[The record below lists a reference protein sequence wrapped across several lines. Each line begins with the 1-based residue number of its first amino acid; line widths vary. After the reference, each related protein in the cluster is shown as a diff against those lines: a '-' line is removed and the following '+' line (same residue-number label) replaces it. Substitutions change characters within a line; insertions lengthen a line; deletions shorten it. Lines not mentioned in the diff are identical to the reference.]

1 MKEIRLSC
9 EVITP
14 LFMGGA
20 NMEPEIRTQSINGV
34 VRWWFRTLGGSKEEE
49 KKLFGWTGQESK
61 KGAVKF
67 VVCKEPYNSRD
78 IQSCLDSSK
87 NGLNY
92 LAFSLKRQNRQC
104 LYVGYKFD
112 LRIIFS
118 TILEEKEKKKFLGAL
133 WCAFYL
139 GNFGSRA
146 RRGFG
151 SIMVREIPGDFD
163 NFISFDPEG
172 DIKGWLMSS
181 YEKIRGL
188 FEKPK
193 ENNEKSKEN
202 NIEIYI
208 FEKLDKDIINEWIKE
223 VQEGRN
229 GKYLARNYNPQGV
242 NQAFGR
248 LVGLYNWRDL
258 LDLMGFTLMA
268 YRSYLYPDY
277 TNAKAIIQGR
287 PNNNIIKRAIFG
299 LPLNFHFSSIKQG
312 NNRGT
317 VFPVKGG
324 EKLRRASP
332 LIFKVIKNGNSLYGL
347 IVFIKE
353 SFLPDDIDLK
363 FVIKTKNNQ
372 DNLQNQ
378 KEAKK
383 QQNQEKMIDL
393 QKPDYS
399 LIEDY
404 LNSLKNK
411 NIIRRLI

>member
-34 VRWWFRTLGGSKEEE
+34 IRWWFRTLGGSKEEE

-67 VVCKEPYNSRD
+67 VVYKEPYNSRD

-151 SIMVREIPGDFD
+151 SIMVKEISGDFD
-163 NFISFDPEG
+163 NFISFVPKG
-172 DIKGWLMSS
+172 DIKECLRSNYKEIKS
-181 YEKIRGL
+181 L
-188 FEKPK
+188 FPK
-193 ENNEKSKEN
+193 AN
-202 NIEIYI
+202 NIEVYS
-208 FEKLDKDIINEWIKE
+208 FEKRDAKTVQDWVSEIQLRKGIDKRKIQKDKGSKCF
-223 VQEGRN
+223 VDDF
-229 GKYLARNYNPQGV
+229 
-242 NQAFGR
+242 NQQDLGDWD
-248 LVGLYNWRDL
+248 GLLN
-258 LDLMGFTLMA
+258 LMGYTLMA
-268 YRSYLYPDY
+268 YRKCLGKYEVQVGKYKVQDCY
-277 TNAKAIIQGR
+277 FARNIIQSQGKLQNFTEK
-287 PNNNIIKRAIFG
+287 PIIQRAIFG
-299 LPLNFHFSSIKQG
+299 LPLNFYFLSIKQG

-332 LIFKVIKNGNSLYGL
+332 LIYKVIKNEEKLEGL
-347 IVFIKE
+347 IIFVMDK
-353 SFLPDDIDLK
+353 FLPDDVDLELNGVK
-363 FVIKTKNNQ
+363 
-372 DNLQNQ
+372 
-378 KEAKK
+378 
-383 QQNQEKMIDL
+383 L
-393 QKPDYS
+393 QKPDYT
-399 LIEDY
+399 LIKDY
-404 LNSLKNK
+404 LQSLQDKK
-411 NIIRRLI
+411 IIGRLI

>member
-67 VVCKEPYNSRD
+67 VVCKGPYKDYIKTYEKEFDTRGYVL
-78 IQSCLDSSK
+78 QT
-87 NGLNY
+87 GLNY
-92 LAFSLKRQNRQC
+92 ITFSLDQRFRRDQTDRQKRQYLN
-104 LYVGYKFD
+104 VGYKFN

-118 TILEEKEKKKFLGAL
+118 PILEEKEKKRFLGAL

-151 SIMVREIPGDFD
+151 SIMVKEISGDFD
-163 NFISFDPEG
+163 NFISFIPKG
-172 DIKGWLMSS
+172 DIKVWLKSN

-193 ENNEKSKEN
+193 ENN
-202 NIEIYI
+202 IEVYI
-208 FEKLDKDIINEWIKE
+208 FERRDQNIINEWIRE
-223 VQEGRN
+223 VQRGRS
-229 GKYLARNYNPQGV
+229 GRYLARNYNPQGG
-242 NQAFGR
+242 NSWG
-248 LVGLYNWRDL
+248 NL

-268 YRSYLYPDY
+268 YRSYLNPDY
-277 TNAKAIIQGR
+277 NNAKAIIQGQGQ
-287 PNNNIIKRAIFG
+287 NNNIIKRAIFG
-299 LPLNFHFSSIKQG
+299 LPLNFHFSSIRQG

-332 LIFKVIKNGNSLYGL
+332 LIYKVIKSEEKLGGL
-347 IVFIKE
+347 IIFIRDI
-353 SFLPDDIDLK
+353 FLPKDVDL
-363 FVIKTKNNQ
+363 VLNNTK
-372 DNLQNQ
+372 
-378 KEAKK
+378 
-383 QQNQEKMIDL
+383 L

-399 LIEDY
+399 LIANY
-404 LNSLKNK
+404 LNSLQNK
-411 NIIRRLI
+411 NIIGRLIPC

>member
-1 MKEIRLSC
+1 MKEIKLSC

-49 KKLFGWTGQESK
+49 KRLFGWTGEKSN
-61 KGAVKF
+61 KGMVKF
-67 VVCKEPYNSRD
+67 CIIRKDNIDRYLKTYEKQFNQGGYVL
-78 IQSCLDSSK
+78 QT
-87 NGLNY
+87 GLNY
-92 LAFSLKRQNRQC
+92 IAFSLDQRFKKEHNKPKRQY
-104 LYVGYKFD
+104 LDVGYSFD
-112 LRIIFS
+112 LKIILSSF
-118 TILEEKEKKKFLGAL
+118 LEKDEIKKFLGAL

-146 RRGFG
+146 RRGVG
-151 SIMVREIPGDFD
+151 SIMVREISGDFD
-163 NFISFDPEG
+163 NFISFAPKG
-172 DIKGWLMSS
+172 DIKGWLTSN

-208 FEKLDKDIINEWIKE
+208 FEKLDKNIINEWIKE
-223 VQEGRN
+223 VQKVRN

-242 NQAFGR
+242 NPAFGR

-268 YRSYLYPDY
+268 YRSYLDPDY

-332 LIFKVIKNGNSLYGL
+332 LIYKVIKNEEKLEGL
-347 IVFIKE
+347 IIFVMDK
-353 SFLPDDIDLK
+353 FLPDDVDLELNGVK
-363 FVIKTKNNQ
+363 
-372 DNLQNQ
+372 
-378 KEAKK
+378 
-383 QQNQEKMIDL
+383 L
-393 QKPDYS
+393 QKPDYT
-399 LIEDY
+399 LIKDY
-404 LNSLKNK
+404 LQSLQDKK
-411 NIIRRLI
+411 IIGGLSDV

>member
-151 SIMVREIPGDFD
+151 SIMVREISGDFD
-163 NFISFDPEG
+163 NFISFAPEG
-172 DIKGWLMSS
+172 NIKGWLTSN

-208 FEKLDKDIINEWIKE
+208 FEKLDNIINEWIKE
-223 VQEGRN
+223 VQKERN

-242 NQAFGR
+242 NPAFDR

-268 YRSYLYPDY
+268 YRSYLDPDY

-332 LIFKVIKNGNSLYGL
+332 LIYKVIKNEEKLEGL
-347 IVFIKE
+347 IIFVMDK
-353 SFLPDDIDLK
+353 FLPDDVDLELNGVK
-363 FVIKTKNNQ
+363 
-372 DNLQNQ
+372 
-378 KEAKK
+378 
-383 QQNQEKMIDL
+383 L
-393 QKPDYS
+393 QKPDYT
-399 LIEDY
+399 LIKYY
-404 LNSLKNK
+404 LQRLQDKK
-411 NIIRRLI
+411 IIGRLI